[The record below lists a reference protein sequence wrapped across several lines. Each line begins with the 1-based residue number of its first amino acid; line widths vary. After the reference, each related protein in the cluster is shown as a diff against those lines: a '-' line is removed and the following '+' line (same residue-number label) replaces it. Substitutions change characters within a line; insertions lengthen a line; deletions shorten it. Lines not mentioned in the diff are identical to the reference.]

1 MLVGRHI
8 VAKLLNIVL
17 EGDYVTLSE
26 IMLKSL
32 FVEGQILD
40 IVKVI
45 VCLSTSNPR
54 VNVAEYCLLKS
65 ICL

>member
-1 MLVGRHI
+1 MSYSVNVLI
-8 VAKLLNIVL
+8 FLL
-17 EGDYVTLSE
+17 EGYDVTLSD
-26 IMLKSL
+26 ICSISL

-45 VCLSTSNPR
+45 VCLSTSNLR
-54 VNVAEYCLLKS
+54 VNVEGYCLLMS